1 MNTTPLCPGCGQSLI
16 VSKGVTI
23 CRSEDSVQASEIR
36 PLEATFERN
45 EIIELEGEKIVN
57 PFYGKSTRII
67 GIFDRAHAIRF
78 AAQKREWYGK

>member
-1 MNTTPLCPGCGQSLI
+1 MNTTPLCPGCGQPLI

-36 PLEATFERN
+36 PHEATFERN
-45 EIIELEGEKIVN
+45 EEIIIDGEKILN
-57 PFYGKSTRII
+57 PFYGRSTRIL

-78 AAQKREWYGK
+78 ERQKKEWYGK